1 PAATADAAGGTRHE
15 EARMGK
21 TDRGE
26 HPLMFDDYTV
36 QQVDA
41 NWLQERVK
49 PKRHIGL
56 TPEPCILW
64 RGCED
69 VCPWECIYMMS
80 PDIIKDAD
88 SPSLTTLAQQSHAVF
103 IIDDNECTRCAICV
117 ERCPSDALWLGRVD
131 A

>member
-1 PAATADAAGGTRHE
+1 
-15 EARMGK
+15 MGK

-26 HPLMFDDYTV
+26 HPLMYDDYTV

-41 NWLQERVK
+41 QWLQERVK

-56 TPEPCILW
+56 TPELCILC
-64 RGCED
+64 RACED

-80 PDIIKDAD
+80 PNIIKGAD
-88 SPSLTTLAQQSHAVF
+88 SPALTTLAEQSSAVF

-131 A
+131 G